1 MCSKGASGMMHPP
14 RQMARYYQALEPL
27 PMLPWSVRHPH
38 VATAIAWVAIMVIL
52 FIVFRLLS

>member
-1 MCSKGASGMMHPP
+1 MMHPP